1 MGEIADSL
9 DFNGKTALNVV
20 NVINALS
27 VGLPF
32 FGVSTQS
39 QLLPSHS
46 TKPSPDPVPTKR
58 IPILRPPLLQIGKT
72 FAQSLQQTPTVTN
85 ALWNATQDPTNQTLS
100 VRYMGQQLPTSDI
113 LNRIYNDLNAGL
125 SLIMT
130 DIPTF
135 LNFQRLRRLVHPQ
148 PHPTN
153 RSHKLNTRHRSCA
166 LDIRDI
172 RNTSPAELLSN
183 ASRDWQRPGF
193 RSPFQCLER

>member
-39 QLLPSHS
+39 QLPPSHS

-58 IPILRPPLLQIGKT
+58 IPILRPPPSPNRQNVR
-72 FAQSLQQTPTVTN
+72 PEP
-85 ALWNATQDPTNQTLS
+85 PTNPYCNQRHLERNPRPHQPNLIRPLHGPTTPHLQHPKPNIQRS
-100 VRYMGQQLPTSDI
+100 QRRPQPNNDRHPHLPK
-113 LNRIYNDLNAGL
+113 L
-125 SLIMT
+125 
-130 DIPTF
+130 
-135 LNFQRLRRLVHPQ
+135 QRLRRLVHPQ

-153 RSHKLNTRHRSCA
+153 RSHNLNTRHRSCA

-172 RNTSPAELLSN
+172 RNTSPAELLNN